1 MTRKGKWILECDGE
15 NECDNLYKCSMCG
28 FECGCEEYDKPNF
41 CPNCGTDM
49 RIEDRVKMTK
59 EKAIQMLKLYE
70 VNEAGEGELETWYN
84 GIDKDMR
91 EALDI
96 AIKALSESHW
106 IPISE
111 GLPNDQEIVN
121 VTVVD
126 DHGDNEWR
134 YTTTAWRSYD
144 MWISDNELVMG
155 TVVAWAPLP
164 KPYKGD
170 RL

>member
-1 MTRKGKWILECDGE
+1 MDKRYRITR
-15 NECDNLYKCSMCG
+15 
-28 FECGCEEYDKPNF
+28 EE
-41 CPNCGTDM
+41 
-49 RIEDRVKMTK
+49 
-59 EKAIQMLKLYE
+59 AIQILSTRDAHGVLCGYTSG
-70 VNEAGEGELETWYN
+70 VT
-84 GIDKDMR
+84 
-91 EALDI
+91 EALDM
-96 AIKALSESHW
+96 AIEALKEQEISNELQEYAYECGYEHFFHECQSCEYRRIGNKAQDW

-111 GLPNDQEIVN
+111 RLPHDQELVN

-164 KPYKGD
+164 KPYERDK
-170 RL
+170 L

>member
-1 MTRKGKWILECDGE
+1 MIVTREEAITIIDSLHLIG
-15 NECDNLYKCSMCG
+15 CG
-28 FECGCEEYDKPNF
+28 RNQHEYD
-41 CPNCGTDM
+41 
-49 RIEDRVKMTK
+49 
-59 EKAIQMLKLYE
+59 LKIN
-70 VNEAGEGELETWYN
+70 V
-84 GIDKDMR
+84 
-91 EALDI
+91 ALDM
-96 AIKALSESHW
+96 AIEALSEPHW

-111 GLPNDQEIVN
+111 RLPNDQELVN

-144 MWISDNELVMG
+144 MWVSDNELVMG

-164 KPYKGD
+164 KPYERN